1 MSDTTTA
8 PDSVFDE
15 VVDLIGALVG
25 DDLALLG
32 VEVRRDTAFHE
43 DLGLESVDL
52 VTLGG
57 LLADRYGPRVNLA
70 EHLAEF
76 ELDDVIGLTVGRIAD
91 YVAAALGER

>member
-1 MSDTTTA
+1 MPDTTTA
-8 PDSVFDE
+8 PESVFDE

-25 DDLALLG
+25 DDLDLLG